1 MLTCCVMPAATNSPT
16 MATIREQSRPTS
28 GIAIFKTR
36 RGIPL
41 WHQSGSKNS
50 LKIKSL
56 TRSFHV
62 LHFCSTRSARWPART
77 VGIFTMSRNSCRRS
91 AVFGSER
98 EEKMDNTTLLIVIIV
113 LIVLLGGGGWYGR
126 GRWF

>member
-1 MLTCCVMPAATNSPT
+1 MAA
-16 MATIREQSRPTS
+16 
-28 GIAIFKTR
+28 GK
-36 RGIPL
+36 
-41 WHQSGSKNS
+41 
-50 LKIKSL
+50 
-56 TRSFHV
+56 
-62 LHFCSTRSARWPART
+62 

-98 EEKMDNTTLLIVIIV
+98 EEKMDNTTLLIVVIV